1 MQLKKL
7 ALGLGALVL
16 VALGV
21 NPDQAQKLVRLLDS
35 GTQTQVQAT
44 GPALTS
50 SVVSGSKWSDT
61 APAIN
66 LHHVFDGEIN
76 RSGKPTGYHARPG
89 GSDPAGA
96 RVVSVRD
103 GPNRHGVYTATI
115 AVRDGDRWKEK
126 FSSFFPDDLSRQE
139 VVSII
144 LHAFE
149 NSENPRAQPW
159 RGPSGLGF
167 DVQGYTLRDGD
178 INTAFPV
185 YQR

>member
-7 ALGLGALVL
+7 ALGLAALVL

-21 NPDQAQKLVRLLDS
+21 NPDQAQKLVALFDS
-35 GTQTQVQAT
+35 GAQTQGQVTA
-44 GPALTS
+44 PAVAS
-50 SVVSGSKWSDT
+50 SAVSGSKWSDT
-61 APAIN
+61 SPAIN

-89 GSDPAGA
+89 GSDPGSA
-96 RVVSVRD
+96 RVMSVRD

-115 AVRDGDRWKEK
+115 AVRDGTQWKEK
-126 FSSFFPDDLSRQE
+126 FSSFFPDELSRQE
-139 VVSII
+139 VVSVI

-149 NSENPRAQPW
+149 HSENPRAQPW
-159 RGPSGLGF
+159 RGPSGRGF

-185 YQR
+185 YQQ